1 MLDEPF
7 DAGLRHGIL
16 ARGDPEL
23 AVDGLDV
30 GPYGA
35 RGDVETLRYLRG
47 RQLSDEEAK
56 HSEFALRELTVEL
69 PFPCL
74 ARAKLPF
81 LALDKLREDAGV
93 GIPLHNGSR
102 LGEHRPGSGAIAA
115 FGAHP
120 RERQQRNESRPGAHT
135 RQARPGRKTSFD
147 CGRALA
153 LSPLFGERE
162 PECESCPA
170 RWGASF
176 HPKSDHQCP
185 PLSRK

>member
-7 DAGLRHGIL
+7 DAGLLHGFL

-74 ARAKLPF
+74 VRAKLPF

-93 GIPLHNGSR
+93 GIPLHNGPR
-102 LGEHRPGSGAIAA
+102 LGKHRPGSGAIAA
-115 FGAHP
+115 FAAHP
-120 RERQQRNESRPGAHT
+120 REREQRNESRPGAHT
-135 RQARPGRKTSFD
+135 RQARPGRKTSFE
-147 CGRALA
+147 
-153 LSPLFGERE
+153 FGLGLDHSTLLCERVT
-162 PECESCPA
+162 ECDWCPA
-170 RWGASF
+170 RLGDSLQ
-176 HPKSDHQCP
+176 PGSEHQC
-185 PLSRK
+185 

>member
-30 GPYGA
+30 GPYGT

-93 GIPLHNGSR
+93 GIPLHNGPR

-115 FGAHP
+115 FGAHR
-120 RERQQRNESRPGAHT
+120 RERQQPDEGGPGA
-135 RQARPGRKTSFD
+135 QAGQPSSRRKT
-147 CGRALA
+147 ALQLLLGFLESPA
-153 LSPLFGERE
+153 L
-162 PECESCPA
+162 CESTSECDGRHTSLGNSIRA
-170 RWGASF
+170 
-176 HPKSDHQCP
+176 
-185 PLSRK
+185 

>member
-35 RGDVETLRYLRG
+35 RGDVEVLGYLRG

-69 PFPCL
+69 PLPRL
-74 ARAKLPF
+74 ARAELSF
-81 LALDKLREDAGV
+81 LALQKLGEYACVRICLQDG
-93 GIPLHNGSR
+93 PR
-102 LGEHRPGSGAIAA
+102 LGEQRPGSGAVAA

-120 RERQQRNESRPGAHT
+120 REREQRNESRPGAHT
-135 RQARPGRKTSFD
+135 RQARPGRKTSFE
-147 CGRALA
+147 
-153 LSPLFGERE
+153 FGLGLDHFTLLCERVT
-162 PECESCPA
+162 ECDRCPA
-170 RWGASF
+170 RLGDSLQ
-176 HPKSDHQCP
+176 PESEHQCP
-185 PLSRK
+185 RLSR